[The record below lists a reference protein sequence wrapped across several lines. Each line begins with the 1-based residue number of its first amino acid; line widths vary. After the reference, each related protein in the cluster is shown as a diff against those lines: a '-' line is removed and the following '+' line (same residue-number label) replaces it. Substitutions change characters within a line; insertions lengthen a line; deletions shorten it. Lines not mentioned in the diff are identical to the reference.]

1 VSGSRVTSH
10 RRVRRRPRRRPRAS
24 DSDVFV
30 DAFLNHFAERHPS
43 IAAGSGLHMFD
54 DRLED
59 FSAAG
64 VAAEVEAWKG

>member
-1 VSGSRVTSH
+1 M
-10 RRVRRRPRRRPRAS
+10 
-24 DSDVFV
+24 FV